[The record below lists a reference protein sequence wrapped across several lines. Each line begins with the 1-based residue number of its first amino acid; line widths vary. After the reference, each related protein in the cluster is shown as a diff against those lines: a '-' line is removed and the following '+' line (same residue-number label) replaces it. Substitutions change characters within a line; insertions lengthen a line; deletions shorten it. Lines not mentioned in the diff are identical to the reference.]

1 MKSKNKAIL
10 DIVLNLILGL
20 ILVINL
26 SGCSGYKSTW
36 DCPKVK
42 GIGCSSLDY
51 ADEIARKQILL
62 NSDDKQRKKML
73 KKNIFIRQ
81 NDAVR
86 QNDIN
91 TNNLALEK
99 NNLEFEKNN
108 LELEEDNNDFKD
120 GEIY

>member
-62 NSDDKQRKKML
+62 NSDDKQRKRML
-73 KKNIFIRQ
+73 KKNIFIK
-81 NDAVR
+81 

-91 TNNLALEK
+91 TSNLALEK
-99 NNLEFEKNN
+99 NNLE
-108 LELEEDNNDFKD
+108 LEDDNNDFKD